1 LILEVFSDQDRSVS
15 MLTHPLTGPFTWDDI
30 ADEPVDNVRREIIGG
45 TLIVSPSPVNR
56 HQLVSSRLGRVVED
70 QIGPDLVVLHAPCD
84 WRYDDT
90 NVVQPDLLVMRIE
103 DLDLES
109 TPRAPRMPVLV
120 VEVLAPSNPGYD
132 RLLKRDLYE
141 RLGVPGYWIVDPGAP
156 DRAPSIEALA
166 LVDGAYV
173 VESEAA
179 GEQALE
185 VSRPVALAVTPADL
199 LARGGP
205 AG

>member
-1 LILEVFSDQDRSVS
+1 

-45 TLIVSPSPVNR
+45 TLIVSPSPINR
-56 HQLVSSRLGRVVED
+56 HQVVSVRLERRLEE
-70 QIGPDLVVLHAPCD
+70 QLGPSYFVLDAPCD
-84 WRYDDT
+84 WRYDET
-90 NVVQPDLLVMRIE
+90 NVVQPDILVIRIE
-103 DLDLES
+103 DLDLD
-109 TPRAPRMPVLV
+109 TILKAPQMPVLV
-120 VEVLAPSNPGYD
+120 VEILSPSNPGYD

-173 VESEAA
+173 VESEAH
-179 GEQALE
+179 GDDRLQ
-185 VSRPVALAVTPADL
+185 VSRPLALQVTPADL
-199 LARGGP
+199 LVGGTP
-205 AG
+205 SG